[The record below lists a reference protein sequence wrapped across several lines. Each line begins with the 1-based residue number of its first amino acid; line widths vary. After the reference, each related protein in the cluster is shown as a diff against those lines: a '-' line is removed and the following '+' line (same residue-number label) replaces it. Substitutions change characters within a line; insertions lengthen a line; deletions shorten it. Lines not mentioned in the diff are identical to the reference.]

1 MNQIRRWIR
10 DYFGFNG
17 AEINGFLVLIF
28 IMVLLTAS
36 MLVRRAY
43 VFNGNPG
50 QSGNPE
56 RLDSLVALWSLPSTR
71 VRSTTDSLFEFDPNL
86 VSRKELE
93 LLGFSRQLAARMV
106 TYREKGG
113 RFRRPDDV
121 LKIYGMDSSL
131 YLRVRKFIR
140 LRPANGEAT
149 GNRQKP
155 EQKQLVFDI
164 NQADSVQLDAIPG
177 IGLKLAGRILKFR
190 NALGGYINERQF
202 EEIYGLDSA
211 VVRALKEKTFIKPDF
226 VPVKI
231 NINKAD
237 AGALEAHPYISFKQA
252 SAIVAYRLQ
261 HGAFHSIEDI
271 GKTRLFRDDEVK
283 RLLPYLSIGEG
294 Q

>member
-1 MNQIRRWIR
+1 MKTLRRWIR

-17 AEINGFLVLIF
+17 AEINGFIVLIF

-43 VFNGNPG
+43 VFNGNPEPLTD
-50 QSGNPE
+50 SK
-56 RLDSLVALWSLPSTR
+56 RLDSLVALWDSSK
-71 VRSTTDSLFEFDPNL
+71 SGSSSSTDSLFAFDPNL
-86 VSRKELE
+86 VSQKELE
-93 LLGFSRQLAARMV
+93 LLGFSHQLAARMV

-113 RFRRPDDV
+113 RFRRPEDV
-121 LKIYGMDSSL
+121 MKIYGMDSSL
-131 YLRVRKFIR
+131 YQRVRKLMRF
-140 LRPANGEAT
+140 PTASGGPT
-149 GNRQKP
+149 GTKQSEQRQV
-155 EQKQLVFDI
+155 VFDI

-177 IGLKLAGRILKFR
+177 IGVKLAARILKFR
-190 NALGGYINERQF
+190 KALGGYIDEKQF
-202 EEIYGLDSA
+202 EEIYGLDSM

-237 AGALEAHPYISFKQA
+237 ASIMEAHPYISPKQA
-252 SAIVAYRLQ
+252 IAIVAYRFQ
-261 HGAFHSIEDI
+261 HGVFNSIEDI
-271 GKTRLFRDDEVK
+271 GKTRLFREDEVK